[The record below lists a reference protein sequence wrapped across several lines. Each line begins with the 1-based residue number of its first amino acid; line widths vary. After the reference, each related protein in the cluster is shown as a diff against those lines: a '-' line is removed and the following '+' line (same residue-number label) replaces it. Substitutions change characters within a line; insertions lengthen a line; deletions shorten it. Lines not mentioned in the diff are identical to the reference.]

1 MFVEVSVRM
10 VLVVSVEGALFVVV
24 VFDGLQLNIMA
35 VKATVIRTNIRFIDF
50 VYGSEQYLEMNACNY
65 PASYRNSIQIL

>member
-35 VKATVIRTNIRFIDF
+35 VKATVIKTNILFID
-50 VYGSEQYLEMNACNY
+50 S
-65 PASYRNSIQIL
+65 